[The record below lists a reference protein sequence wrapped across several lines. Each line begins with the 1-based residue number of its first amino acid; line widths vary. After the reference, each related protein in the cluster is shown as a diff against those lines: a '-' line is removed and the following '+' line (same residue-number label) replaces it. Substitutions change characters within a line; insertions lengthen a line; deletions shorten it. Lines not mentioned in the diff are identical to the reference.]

1 MNKDNEY
8 RENAAECE
16 RMARLTRDNTDKRT
30 WLDMAQHW
38 RSLISVPPGGSQQPG
53 DLRAGIERA
62 AWRANGSPLAPN
74 PPAFKFPVKPRAL
87 AMTTQGVEKRRKSQ
101 GPAASVT
108 LAVAEARGPLY
119 VPKLRNKSSRLSI
132 DLKTRKPEWR
142 VEMKRRRASKPGQK
156 RTARGIAA

>member
-16 RMARLTRDNTDKRT
+16 RMARLTRDKTDKRT

-74 PPAFKFPVKPRAL
+74 SGF
-87 AMTTQGVEKRRKSQ
+87 
-101 GPAASVT
+101 
-108 LAVAEARGPLY
+108 
-119 VPKLRNKSSRLSI
+119 LRTPRLSNS
-132 DLKTRKPEWR
+132 R
-142 VEMKRRRASKPGQK
+142 
-156 RTARGIAA
+156 